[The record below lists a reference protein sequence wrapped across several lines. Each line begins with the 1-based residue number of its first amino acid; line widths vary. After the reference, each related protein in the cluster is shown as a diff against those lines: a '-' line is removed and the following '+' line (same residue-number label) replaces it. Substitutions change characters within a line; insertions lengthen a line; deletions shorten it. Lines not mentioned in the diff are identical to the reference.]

1 MTAAAVIWFVS
12 PASAMTRCPDK
23 SVTFGLPTLNVNA
36 DVASGRCFA
45 GPLTPP
51 DAIVFGLN
59 RDAVDGVA
67 FHARDNSIG
76 QPIRL
81 SCPGGHI
88 KTVSFSPV
96 KTVFLSPGESCDFTL
111 SAKINGTAVQL
122 TGRLRRTLRGH
133 EATNVVASGGR
144 FGQSAVELSTIRT
157 IRNFMLRRSDQIMA
171 NDPDLSKR
179 VADRGGNEVASFT
192 GQGDLGNS
200 QLEFATSLRQI
211 VLSDGSLK
219 AARNADLSAK
229 LGIGPSNMQDLSKAT
244 AFDIWVQGKWAGI
257 QDGTDEQSLGLL
269 YVGVDYRFTSS
280 FVMGVLVQSDW
291 ASEKSA
297 VGLSSITGRGWL
309 AGPYTVARIHDNVI
323 FDGRI
328 AYGHSDNEISPT
340 MSYVDRFQTSRW
352 LIEGNFTGDFE
363 LADWHVEPQVGLSY
377 FDENQIGYL
386 DSLGNWIAG
395 QSVNYARLT
404 VGPRFSRR
412 FEINETGSVV
422 PYLGVKAI
430 WDLAKAKTID
440 YASDPVSSN
449 DNELRGRVEGG
460 VSVDVGGGLTV
471 DGEGFY
477 DGFGVNDFEAFGGS
491 VNFNLSLN

>member
-1 MTAAAVIWFVS
+1 
-12 PASAMTRCPDK
+12 
-23 SVTFGLPTLNVNA
+23 
-36 DVASGRCFA
+36 
-45 GPLTPP
+45 
-51 DAIVFGLN
+51 
-59 RDAVDGVA
+59 
-67 FHARDNSIG
+67 
-76 QPIRL
+76 
-81 SCPGGHI
+81 
-88 KTVSFSPV
+88 
-96 KTVFLSPGESCDFTL
+96 
-111 SAKINGTAVQL
+111 
-122 TGRLRRTLRGH
+122 
-133 EATNVVASGGR
+133 
-144 FGQSAVELSTIRT
+144 
-157 IRNFMLRRSDQIMA
+157 MA

-179 VADRGGNEVASFT
+179 VANRGGNEVASFT